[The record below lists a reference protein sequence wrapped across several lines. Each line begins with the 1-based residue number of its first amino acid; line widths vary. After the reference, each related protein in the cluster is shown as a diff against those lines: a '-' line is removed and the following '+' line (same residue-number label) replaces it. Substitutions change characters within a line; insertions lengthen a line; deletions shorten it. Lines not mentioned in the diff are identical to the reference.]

1 MDTFSP
7 DLLYCYYYWILR
19 TRILHL
25 SKNEKRI
32 RIKVQRTQHVP
43 LHIQRL
49 LYVCS
54 MRYTHNKYVKQ
65 IHLYNTRTSDHIIH
79 KRIRILFNYNHDVW
93 SWFHYGIIETS
104 RGACTVCVAGT
115 PCIMN
120 FSIFFYAVVT
130 NYNYVLTIVYYDLFG
145 ILVSTVARYYSMT
158 GDAITYMYANIK
170 CRYFE

>member
-65 IHLYNTRTSDHIIH
+65 IHLYNTRASDHIIH

-130 NYNYVLTIVYYDLFG
+130 NYNYVLTISVLY
-145 ILVSTVARYYSMT
+145 IMICMVPTMARYFSMT
-158 GDAITYMYANIK
+158 GDAITYV
-170 CRYFE
+170 RE